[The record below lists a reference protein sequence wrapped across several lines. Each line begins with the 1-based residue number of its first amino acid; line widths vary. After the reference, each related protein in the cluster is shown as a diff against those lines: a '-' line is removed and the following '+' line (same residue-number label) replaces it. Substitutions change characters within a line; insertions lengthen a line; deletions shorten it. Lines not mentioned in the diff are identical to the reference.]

1 MQNAGTH
8 LCDVKI
14 LLDNLKQMKAF
25 PVFGLQ
31 QEKGAALIYLIIFL
45 NIVAIKNC

>member
-1 MQNAGTH
+1 MLESISICG
-8 LCDVKI
+8 VEI

-25 PVFGLQ
+25 PVFSLQ
-31 QEKGAALIYLIIFL
+31 QEKGAALSCLIIFW